1 MDRVISLLAALVG
14 LIALA
19 GAVLVATN
27 GDLERRELATQI
39 AQLKTG
45 MALTNQRAP
54 DAASPSSASA
64 PAIDDMASSIK
75 QLEARIGTLEATIAS
90 QASALAAAPAPSSAP
105 VAAPSSASASAD
117 ENSVAMLQPSEMPS
131 QAANPAA
138 LSADGP
144 TKACIPLG
152 TRFMA
157 KAGDN
162 FPICKTKVVVKVAGV
177 SDGLATLIGAG
188 DIAAGATVPLSVAG
202 CQAMVISADL
212 SGYAELRVTC
222 Q

>member
-45 MALTNQRAP
+45 MALTSQRAP
-54 DAASPSSASA
+54 DAIPSSASA

-144 TKACIPLG
+144 TKDCIPLG

>member
-45 MALTNQRAP
+45 MALSNQRAP
-54 DAASPSSASA
+54 DATPSSTLA

-90 QASALAAAPAPSSAP
+90 QASALAAAPAVSS
-105 VAAPSSASASAD
+105 SSASSSGSASGD

-131 QAANPAA
+131 QVANPAA
-138 LSADGP
+138 ISADGP
-144 TKACIPLG
+144 TKDCIPLG

>member
-54 DAASPSSASA
+54 DAIPSSASA

-144 TKACIPLG
+144 TKDCIPLG

>member
-1 MDRVISLLAALVG
+1 MVCLTDGQYQHKGDAENQCAFCDVRIYGAA
-14 LIALA
+14 
-19 GAVLVATN
+19 T
-27 GDLERRELATQI
+27 R
-39 AQLKTG
+39 
-45 MALTNQRAP
+45 
-54 DAASPSSASA
+54 DACDAFS
-64 PAIDDMASSIK
+64 
-75 QLEARIGTLEATIAS
+75 
-90 QASALAAAPAPSSAP
+90 
-105 VAAPSSASASAD
+105 
-117 ENSVAMLQPSEMPS
+117 
-131 QAANPAA
+131 AA

-144 TKACIPLG
+144 TKDCIPLG
-152 TRFMA
+152 TRFMV

>member
-27 GDLERRELATQI
+27 GDLERRQLATQI

-54 DAASPSSASA
+54 DDPSPSSAA
-64 PAIDDMASSIK
+64 LPAIDDMASSIK

-90 QASALAAAPAPSSAP
+90 QASALAAAPAASS
-105 VAAPSSASASAD
+105 SSASSSGSASTE

-131 QAANPAA
+131 QSVNPAA

-144 TKACIPLG
+144 TKDCIPLG
-152 TRFMA
+152 TRFMV

-212 SGYAELRVTC
+212 SGYADLRVTC

>member
-27 GDLERRELATQI
+27 GDLERRQLATQI

-54 DAASPSSASA
+54 DAASPSSASL

-90 QASALAAAPAPSSAP
+90 QASALAAAPAASS
-105 VAAPSSASASAD
+105 SSASSSGSASTE

-131 QAANPAA
+131 QSANPAA

-144 TKACIPLG
+144 TKDCIPLG
-152 TRFMA
+152 TRFMV

>member
-45 MALTNQRAP
+45 MALSNQRAP
-54 DAASPSSASA
+54 DATPSSTLA

-144 TKACIPLG
+144 TKDCIPLG